1 MHLLY
6 FRKNPEILKV
16 HTHARAHT
24 HTHTHTH
31 KQLKLTLNYIR
42 KLAFPSE
49 KLI

>member
-16 HTHARAHT
+16 HTHARART
-24 HTHTHTH
+24 YTHTH